1 MNTFNFVNPLI
12 PILKPEDNIA
22 KATAL
27 LDDQVLNQ
35 LPVVHEGQFQG
46 FITSD
51 MLFDDLFDHS
61 TVGEYQLNPNQ
72 CIVYS
77 NQHFYEVV
85 KAFSDCDFNMLAL
98 VDENQE
104 YLGAFDAQDLLNAF
118 SKTTAVQSPGSII
131 EISIKQIDYS
141 LAEITRLIESDGVKI
156 MGCFL
161 QSDAID
167 SNLIRLTLKLDR
179 KDASRTVAT
188 LERFSYNVVS
198 LFQEASVA
206 SYDKERLDALLR
218 YLDI

>member
-1 MNTFNFVNPLI
+1 MNAFNFVNPLI
-12 PILKPEDNIA
+12 PILKPEDDIA

-27 LDDQVLNQ
+27 LDDQAVNQ
-35 LPVVHEGQFQG
+35 LPVVHEEQFQG

-51 MLFDDLFDHS
+51 MLFDDVFDHS
-61 TVGEYQLNPNQ
+61 TVGEYQLNPDK

-85 KAFSDCDFNMLAL
+85 KAFSDCELSMLAL
-98 VDENQE
+98 IDENQE
-104 YLGAFDAQDLLNAF
+104 YLGAFDAQDLLKAF
-118 SKTTAVQSPGSII
+118 SKTTAVQSLGSII
-131 EISIKQIDYS
+131 EISVKQIDYS
-141 LAEITRLIESDGVKI
+141 LSEITRLIESDGVKI
-156 MGCFL
+156 IGCFL
-161 QSDAID
+161 QNDDND
-167 SNLIRLTLKLDR
+167 SNFIRLTLKLDR
-179 KDASRTVAT
+179 KDATRTVAT

>member
-1 MNTFNFVNPLI
+1 MNAFNFVNPLI
-12 PILKPEDNIA
+12 PVLKPDDNIA

-27 LDDQVLNQ
+27 LDDQALNQ
-35 LPVVHEGQFQG
+35 LPVVREGQFQG

-61 TVGEYQLNPNQ
+61 TVGKYHLNPDK
-72 CIVYS
+72 CVVYS

-85 KAFSDCDFNMLAL
+85 KAFSDCDLSMLAL
-98 VDENQE
+98 VDENHE
-104 YLGAFDAQDLLNAF
+104 YLGAFDAQDLLRAF
-118 SKTTAVQSPGSII
+118 SETTAVQSPGSII
-131 EISIKQIDYS
+131 EISIEQIDYS

-156 MGCFL
+156 IGCFM
-161 QSDAID
+161 QNDIAD
-167 SNLIRLTLKLDR
+167 SNFIKLTLKLDR
-179 KDASRTVAT
+179 KDATRTVAT

-198 LFQEASVA
+198 LFQEASIA